1 MCFFFQFLSAYFVN
15 VRSFHKFATRPKRSM
30 FYAYAV
36 WTVWIQISHFNNKRV
51 FFLVGVSVAFAVL
64 IARKWNVNNTIRNI
78 SILLSLKH
86 CSDGSLF
93 EHIARFLLEIEKTP
107 RYTIQIRWRE
117 TGNYLNWEHL
127 FTELNWEL
135 CIALEWLCHWFGWM
149 KACGISLCLVVTVS
163 S

>member
-1 MCFFFQFLSAYFVN
+1 MCFFFNFSLHISWMCAHSINSPPAPNDQCFMRTQCERCEYKFL
-15 VRSFHKFATRPKRSM
+15 
-30 FYAYAV
+30 
-36 WTVWIQISHFNNKRV
+36 ISITKEF